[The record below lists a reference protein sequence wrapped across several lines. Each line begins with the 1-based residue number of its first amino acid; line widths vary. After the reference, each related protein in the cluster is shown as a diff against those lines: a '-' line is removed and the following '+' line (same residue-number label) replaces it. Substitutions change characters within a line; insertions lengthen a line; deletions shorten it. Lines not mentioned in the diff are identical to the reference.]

1 MHRGMYTTQLQAGLG
16 LIAETR
22 RLLCLWEPGMSSTAL
37 YQAALKSGQFP
48 NVSARRLMN
57 VVRECFAP
65 RYLVEDGKP
74 AQRLKQLDGALSPTE
89 LSQLFFLHTCRANLI
104 LADFVRTVY
113 WSFYAAGR
121 DTIGNDDAREFVLR
135 ANQEGRTAKPWSAS
149 TIRRVAG
156 YLTGCCAGLPLAR
169 IRSKKVRKILPY
181 RIEPRAAAVLAYEM
195 HFAGRGDNAIVAD
208 PDWAL
213 FGMDQSGILDEFK
226 RLALKGLLIVQTAA
240 DVTRIAWPCKNL
252 KELADVLAQ
261 S

>member
-1 MHRGMYTTQLQAGLG
+1 MTETPYTTQLQAGLG
-16 LIAETR
+16 MLDQTR
-22 RLLCLWEPGMSSTAL
+22 SLLAIWQSGMDVPAL
-37 YQAALKSGQFP
+37 HQAALQSGRFP
-48 NVSARRLMN
+48 QMSARRLRN
-57 VVRECFAP
+57 FVAECFAP
-65 RYLVEDGKP
+65 RFLRDDGHP
-74 AQRLKQLDGALSPTE
+74 AILLQTLLQTLSSKEFEQL
-89 LSQLFFLHTCRANLI
+89 LFAYTCRANLI

-135 ANQEGRTAKPWSAS
+135 ANQDGRTAKPWSAS

-156 YLTGCCAGLPLAR
+156 YLTGCCGDFRLLESGR
-169 IRSKKVRKILPY
+169 RKVRKILPY
-181 RIEPRAAAVLAYEM
+181 RVEPRTAAVLAYEM

-226 RLALKGLLIVQTAA
+226 RLALKGLFLVQTAA